1 MKLVLS
7 IAVLLFSASAFAQDP
22 PKGGNEQP
30 MLVKPIGPVGCT
42 PLGTVEGRK
51 LWAGDCVANRP
62 KSAAFARAREAHG
75 PIGARRSK
83 RIDAH
88 KPVDGSQPVE
98 EKAWWDR

>member
-1 MKLVLS
+1 MKLVLI
-7 IAVLLFSASAFAQDP
+7 IAVLLFSTSAVAQDP

-30 MLVKPIGPVGCT
+30 MLVKPTGPVGCT

-75 PIGARRSK
+75 PIGGHRSK
-83 RIDAH
+83 RIGAREPIDAG
-88 KPVDGSQPVE
+88 PRVE
-98 EKAWWDR
+98 E